1 MPKDLVRLQ
10 KRLPKSQ
17 YDQNR
22 PESVKLDQKTVLDQ
36 VVYTRKYSVAP
47 TKINT
52 DFENGVESEEKVAP
66 RSRNRVAE
74 QINSRN
80 TATEKS

>member
-1 MPKDLVRLQ
+1 
-10 KRLPKSQ
+10 
-17 YDQNR
+17 
-22 PESVKLDQKTVLDQ
+22 VKLDQKTVLDQ

-74 QINSRN
+74 
-80 TATEKS
+80 